1 LSADRE
7 IRMQQ
12 NVVVAPEL
20 AAEGQRKIDWVR
32 RNMPIL
38 RQLEQQF
45 AAERPFAGKHIA
57 VCIHLE
63 AKTAYLALVLRAGGA
78 AVAVTG
84 SNPEST
90 KDDVVAA
97 LAAAGLH
104 VYARHGADP
113 EEMRR
118 YMGLALEIGPHVVID
133 DGGDLVE
140 LLHESHR
147 AYGGNMLGACEET
160 TSGVLRARAR
170 AKAGQLRFPVV
181 LVNEARCKYLFDNV
195 HGTGQSVWDGVM
207 RATNLVLAGKTVVI
221 VGYGWCGK
229 GCALRAQG
237 LGAHVI
243 VCEVDPIKAA
253 DALMHGCR
261 VLPLAAACR
270 VADVVLTVTGV
281 RHTLRAE
288 HFGLLKN
295 NVVLANAGHF
305 WEEIDVAGIRALA
318 VERKELRANVEGLRL
333 ADGRW
338 LNLLGG
344 GNIVNISCAD
354 GHPAE
359 IMDMSFALQA
369 LAARYVV
376 ERAGALAADCYPVPV
391 AIDEQVAR
399 LKLAAAGVAIDSLTA
414 EQREY
419 LAHWQA

>member
-1 LSADRE
+1 
-7 IRMQQ
+7 MQQ
-12 NVVVAPEL
+12 NIVAAPQL
-20 AAEGQRKIDWVR
+20 AAEGRRKIEWVR

-38 RQLEQQF
+38 RQLESQF
-45 AAERPFAGKHIA
+45 AAERPFAGKRIA

-63 AKTAYLALVLRAGGA
+63 AKTAYLAFVLRAGGA
-78 AVAVTG
+78 TLAVTG

-97 LAAAGLH
+97 LAAEGLH
-104 VYARHGADP
+104 VYARHGAAPD
-113 EEMRR
+113 EMRR
-118 YMGLALEIGPHVVID
+118 YMGFALEIAPHVVID

-147 AYGGNMLGACEET
+147 SFGNEMLGACEET

-181 LVNEARCKYLFDNV
+181 LVNDARCKYLFDNV
-195 HGTGQSVWDGVM
+195 HGTGQSVWEGVM

-237 LGAHVI
+237 LGAHVV
-243 VCEVDPIKAA
+243 VCEVDPVKAA

-261 VLPLAAACR
+261 VLPLAEACR
-270 VADVVLTVTGV
+270 IADVVLTVTGV

-288 HFGLLKN
+288 HFPLLKSN
-295 NVVLANAGHF
+295 ALLANAGHF
-305 WEEIDVAGIRALA
+305 SEEIDVAALA
-318 VERKELRANVEGLRL
+318 KLATERKELRANVEGYRL

-344 GNIVNISCAD
+344 GNIVNIACGD

-359 IMDMSFALQA
+359 IMDMSFALQL
-369 LAARYVV
+369 LAARHVV
-376 ERAGALAADCYPVPV
+376 ERAGSLAAECLPVPAAV
-391 AIDEQVAR
+391 DDAVAR
-399 LKLAAAGVAIDSLTA
+399 LKLAAAGVLIDTLTA
-414 EQREY
+414 DQQHY
-419 LAHWQA
+419 LASWQT

>member
-1 LSADRE
+1 MQPNIVADP
-7 IRMQQ
+7 
-12 NVVVAPEL
+12 AL
-20 AAEGQRKIDWVR
+20 AAEGQRKIEWVR

-38 RQLEQQF
+38 RQLEARF
-45 AAERPFAGKHIA
+45 RAEQPFAGKRLA

-78 AVAVTG
+78 TVAVTG

-97 LAAAGLH
+97 LAAEGLH
-104 VYARHGADP
+104 VYARNRAEP
-113 EEMRR
+113 AEMRR
-118 YMGLALEIGPHVVID
+118 YMGLCLELAPHVVID

-147 AYGGNMLGACEET
+147 QYAADMLGACEET

-170 AKAGQLRFPVV
+170 AKATELRFPVV
-181 LVNEARCKYLFDNV
+181 LVNDARCKYLFDNV
-195 HGTGQSVWDGVM
+195 HGTGQSVWEGVM
-207 RATNLVLAGKTVVI
+207 RATNLVLAGKTVAI
-221 VGYGWCGK
+221 VGYGWCGR

-243 VCEVDPIKAA
+243 VSEVDPIKAA

-261 VLPLAAACR
+261 VMPLEEACR
-270 VADVVLTVTGV
+270 LADVVLTVTGV

-288 HFGLLKN
+288 HFRLLKS
-295 NVVLANAGHF
+295 NVLLANAGHF
-305 WEEIDVAGIRALA
+305 WEEIDVAALAGQA
-318 VERKELRANVEGLRL
+318 VERKTLRTNVEGFEL

-338 LNLLGG
+338 VNLLGG
-344 GNIVNISCAD
+344 GNIVNISCGD

-369 LAARYVV
+369 LAACYVV
-376 ERAGALAADCYPVPV
+376 ERAGTLAADCHTVP
-391 AIDEQVAR
+391 ATIDEEVAR
-399 LKLAAAGVAIDSLTA
+399 LKLAAAGVAIDTLTPD
-414 EQREY
+414 QHDY

>member
-1 LSADRE
+1 
-7 IRMQQ
+7 MQQ
-12 NVVVAPEL
+12 NVVAAPQL
-20 AAEGQRKIDWVR
+20 AAEGQQRIDWVR

-38 RQLEQQF
+38 RQLEAQF
-45 AAERPFAGKHIA
+45 AVERPFAGKRVT
-57 VCIHLE
+57 VCVHLE

-78 AVAVTG
+78 DVAVTG

-97 LAAAGLH
+97 LAASGLR
-104 VYARHGADP
+104 VYARHGASPD
-113 EEMRR
+113 EMRR
-118 YMGLALEIGPHVVID
+118 YMGYSLEIAPHVVID

-140 LLHESHR
+140 LLHGSHR
-147 AYGGNMLGACEET
+147 DYAAHMLGACEET
-160 TSGVLRARAR
+160 TSGVLRARER
-170 AKAGQLRFPVV
+170 AKAGQLRFPVL
-181 LVNEARCKYLFDNV
+181 LVNDARCKYLFDNV
-195 HGTGQSVWDGVM
+195 HGTGQSVWEGVM

-221 VGYGWCGK
+221 VGYGWCGR

-237 LGAHVI
+237 LGAHVV

-253 DALMHGCR
+253 DAMMNGCR
-261 VLPLAAACR
+261 VLPLADACR

-281 RHTLRAE
+281 RHTLRGE
-288 HFGLLKN
+288 HFELLKD
-295 NVVLANAGHF
+295 NVLLANAGHF
-305 WEEIDVAGIRALA
+305 WEEIDVASLERRA
-318 VERKELRANVEGLRL
+318 VERKPLRATVEGFKL

-369 LAARYVV
+369 LAARHVV
-376 ERAGALAADCYPVPV
+376 TSAGQLAADCHPVPA

-399 LKLAAAGVAIDSLTA
+399 LKLAAAGVAIDVLTPD
-414 EQREY
+414 QRAY
-419 LAHWQA
+419 LAHWEA

>member
-1 LSADRE
+1 MQPNILAD
-7 IRMQQ
+7 
-12 NVVVAPEL
+12 PTL
-20 AAEGQRKIDWVR
+20 AAEGQRKIEWVR

-38 RQLEQQF
+38 RGLEQLF
-45 AAERPFAGKHIA
+45 AAERPFAGKRIA

-78 AVAVTG
+78 EVAVTG

-97 LAAAGLH
+97 LAAEGLH
-104 VYARHGADP
+104 VYARHGATPD
-113 EEMRR
+113 EMRR
-118 YMGLALEIGPHVVID
+118 YMGVAVELAPHVVID

-147 AYGGNMLGACEET
+147 AHGKEMLGACEET

-195 HGTGQSVWDGVM
+195 HGTGQSVWDAVM
-207 RATNLVLAGKTVVI
+207 RTTNLVLAGKTVVI
-221 VGYGWCGK
+221 VGYGWCGR

-237 LGAHVI
+237 LGAHV
-243 VCEVDPIKAA
+243 VVSEVDPIKAA

-261 VLPLAAACR
+261 VLPLAEACR

-281 RHTLRAE
+281 RHTLRRE
-288 HFGLLKN
+288 HFALLKA
-295 NVVLANAGHF
+295 NVLLANAGHF
-305 WEEIDVAGIRALA
+305 WEEIDVAALAETA
-318 VERKELRANVEGLRL
+318 VERKALRTNVEGFRQS
-333 ADGRW
+333 DGRW

-344 GNIVNISCAD
+344 GNIVNISCGD

-369 LAARYVV
+369 LAGRHVV
-376 ERAGALAADCYPVPV
+376 EQALQPGCYDVP
-391 AIDEQVAR
+391 ASIDEHVAR
-399 LKLAAAGVAIDSLTA
+399 LKLAAAGVKIDALTA
-414 EQREY
+414 DQQEY
-419 LAHWQA
+419 LANGRA

>member
-1 LSADRE
+1 
-7 IRMQQ
+7 MQK
-12 NVVVAPEL
+12 NILAAPEL
-20 AAEGQRKIDWVR
+20 AAEGQRKIEWVR

-38 RQLEQQF
+38 RQLEQRF
-45 AAERPFAGKHIA
+45 AAELPFAGKRIA
-57 VCIHLE
+57 ICIHLE

-78 AVAVTG
+78 TVAVTG

-97 LAAAGLH
+97 LAAEDLH
-104 VYARHGADP
+104 VYARHGATP

-118 YMGLALEIGPHVVID
+118 YMGIALELGPHIVID

-140 LLHESHR
+140 LLHESH
-147 AYGGNMLGACEET
+147 AAMGAEMLGACEET
-160 TSGVLRARAR
+160 TSGVVRARAR
-170 AKAGQLRFPVV
+170 AQAGRLDFPVV

-195 HGTGQSVWDGVM
+195 HGTGQSVWDAVM
-207 RATNLVLAGKTVVI
+207 RTTNLVLAGKTVAI

-237 LGAHVI
+237 LGAHAV
-243 VCEVDPIKAA
+243 VSEVDPIKAA

-261 VLPLAAACR
+261 VLPLNEACR
-270 VADVVLTVTGV
+270 IADVVLTVTGV
-281 RHTLRAE
+281 RHTLRRE
-288 HFGLLKN
+288 HFALLKD

-305 WEEIDVAGIRALA
+305 WEEIDVAALAEAA
-318 VERKELRANVEGLRL
+318 VERKPLRANVEGFRLR
-333 ADGRW
+333 DGRW

-344 GNIVNISCAD
+344 GNIVNIACGD

-376 ERAGALAADCYPVPV
+376 EQAGSLKPGCYAVP
-391 AIDEQVAR
+391 ASIDEHVAR
-399 LKLAAAGVAIDSLTA
+399 LKLAAAGVAIDALTA
-414 EQREY
+414 DQEEY
-419 LAHWQA
+419 LAHWRG

>member
-1 LSADRE
+1 
-7 IRMQQ
+7 MQQ
-12 NVVVAPEL
+12 NLVAHPEL
-20 AAEGQRKIDWVR
+20 AGEGQRKIEWVR

-38 RQLEQQF
+38 RQLETQF
-45 AAERPFAGKHIA
+45 AAQRPFAGKRIA
-57 VCIHLE
+57 VSVHLE

-78 AVAVTG
+78 TVAVTG

-97 LAAAGLH
+97 LAAEGLH
-104 VYARHGADP
+104 VYARHGAEP
-113 EEMRR
+113 AEMRR
-118 YMGLALEIGPHVVID
+118 YMGSSLELAPHVVID
-133 DGGDLVE
+133 DGGELVE

-147 AYGGNMLGACEET
+147 AYAGEMLGACEET

-170 AKAGQLRFPVV
+170 AQAKELRFPVV
-181 LVNEARCKYLFDNV
+181 LVNDARCKYLFDNV
-195 HGTGQSVWDGVM
+195 HGTGQSVWEAVM
-207 RATNLVLAGKTVVI
+207 RSTNLVLAGKTVVI
-221 VGYGWCGK
+221 VGYGWCGQ

-237 LGAHVI
+237 LGAHVV

-261 VLPLAAACR
+261 VLPLTEACR

-281 RHTLRAE
+281 RHTVRAD
-288 HFGLLKN
+288 HFALLKS
-295 NVVLANAGHF
+295 NVLLANAGHF
-305 WEEIDVAGIRALA
+305 SDEIDVPALAKLA
-318 VERKELRANVEGLRL
+318 VERKELRANVEGFRL

-344 GNIVNISCAD
+344 GNIVNIACAD

-369 LAARYVV
+369 LAARHVV
-376 ERAGALAADCYPVPV
+376 EQAGSLTADCHPVPTS
-391 AIDEQVAR
+391 IDEHVAR
-399 LKLAAAGVAIDSLTA
+399 LKLTAAGIAIDTLTA
-414 EQREY
+414 DQQQY

>member
-1 LSADRE
+1 
-7 IRMQQ
+7 MQN
-12 NVVVAPEL
+12 NVVAAPEL

-32 RNMPIL
+32 GNMPIL

-45 AAERPFAGKHIA
+45 GAERPFAGKRIA

-78 AVAVTG
+78 TVAVTG

-104 VYARHGADP
+104 VYARHGATP

-118 YMGLALEIGPHVVID
+118 YMGLALELAPHVVID

-147 AYGGNMLGACEET
+147 AYGGHMLGACEET

-170 AKAGQLRFPVV
+170 AKANELRFPVV

-195 HGTGQSVWDGVM
+195 HGTGQSVWDGIM
-207 RATNLVLAGKTVVI
+207 RATNLVVAGKTVAI

-229 GCALRAQG
+229 GCAMRAQG
-237 LGAHVI
+237 LGAQVV
-243 VCEVDPIKAA
+243 VCEVDPVKAA
-253 DALMHGCR
+253 DAMMHGCR
-261 VLPLAAACR
+261 VLPLADACR
-270 VADVVLTVTGV
+270 IADVLLTVTGV

-288 HFGLLKN
+288 HFGLLKH
-295 NVVLANAGHF
+295 NVLLANAGHF
-305 WEEIDVAGIRALA
+305 WEEIDVAALA
-318 VERKELRANVEGLRL
+318 AAALERKELRANVEGFKL

-369 LAARYVV
+369 LAARHVV
-376 ERAGALAADCYPVPV
+376 ERAGALAADCHAVPA

-399 LKLAAAGVAIDSLTA
+399 LKLAAAGVAIDTLTSD
-414 EQREY
+414 QRDY

>member
-1 LSADRE
+1 
-7 IRMQQ
+7 MQQ
-12 NVVVAPEL
+12 NVVAAPAL
-20 AAEGQRKIDWVR
+20 APEGQRKIEWVR

-45 AAERPFAGKHIA
+45 AAERPFAGKRIA
-57 VCIHLE
+57 VSIHLE

-78 AVAVTG
+78 SVAVAG

-97 LAAAGLH
+97 LAAEGLH
-104 VYARHGADP
+104 VYARHGATP

-118 YMGLALEIGPHVVID
+118 YMGLTLEIEPHAVID

-147 AYGGNMLGACEET
+147 AHSGSMLGACEET

-170 AKAGQLRFPVV
+170 VEAGALRFPVV
-181 LVNEARCKYLFDNV
+181 LVNDARCKYLFDNV
-195 HGTGQSVWDGVM
+195 HGTGQSAWEGVM

-237 LGAHVI
+237 LGAQVV

-261 VLPLAAACR
+261 VMPLAEACR
-270 VADVVLTVTGV
+270 IADVVLTVTGV

-288 HFGLLKN
+288 HFPQLKN
-295 NVVLANAGHF
+295 NVLLANAGHF
-305 WEEIDVAGIRALA
+305 WEEIDVAALAQLA
-318 VERKELRANVEGLRL
+318 VERKALRANVEGFRL
-333 ADGRW
+333 ADGRAV
-338 LNLLGG
+338 NLLGG

-369 LAARYVV
+369 LAARHVV
-376 ERAGALAADCYPVPV
+376 LSAGSLAADCHRVP
-391 AIDEQVAR
+391 AEIDEQVAR
-399 LKLAAAGVAIDSLTA
+399 LKLAAAGVAIDTLTDD
-414 EQREY
+414 QRHY

>member
-1 LSADRE
+1 
-7 IRMQQ
+7 MQQ
-12 NVVVAPEL
+12 NIVAAPAL
-20 AAEGQRKIDWVR
+20 AAEGHRKIEWVR

-38 RQLEQQF
+38 RRLEAQF
-45 AAERPFAGKHIA
+45 GGERPFAGKRIT

-78 AVAVTG
+78 ELSVTG

-97 LAAAGLH
+97 LAAEGLY
-104 VYARHGADP
+104 VYARHGALPD
-113 EEMRR
+113 EMRR
-118 YMGLALEIGPHVVID
+118 YMGLALELKPHVVID

-147 AYGGNMLGACEET
+147 TYGGEMLGACEET

-170 AKAGQLRFPVV
+170 AKAKQLLFPVV

-221 VGYGWCGK
+221 IGYGWCGK

-243 VCEVDPIKAA
+243 VCEVDPIQAA
-253 DALMHGCR
+253 DAMMHGCR
-261 VLPLAAACR
+261 VLTLAEACR
-270 VADVVLTVTGV
+270 VADIVLTVTGV
-281 RHTLRAE
+281 RHTVRAE
-288 HFGLLKN
+288 HFALLKH
-295 NVVLANAGHF
+295 NVLLANAGHF
-305 WEEIDVAGIRALA
+305 WEEIDVTSLA
-318 VERKELRANVEGLRL
+318 ELVVERKPLRASVEGFRL
-333 ADGRW
+333 SDGRW

-359 IMDMSFALQA
+359 IMDMSFALQV
-369 LAARYVV
+369 LAARHV
-376 ERAGALAADCYPVPV
+376 
-391 AIDEQVAR
+391 
-399 LKLAAAGVAIDSLTA
+399 
-414 EQREY
+414 
-419 LAHWQA
+419 

>member
-1 LSADRE
+1 
-7 IRMQQ
+7 MQP
-12 NVVVAPEL
+12 NIVAEPAL
-20 AAEGQRKIDWVR
+20 AAEGQRKIEWVR

-38 RQLEQQF
+38 RQLEQRF
-45 AAERPFAGKHIA
+45 AAERPFAGKRLT

-78 AVAVTG
+78 EVAVSG

-97 LAAAGLH
+97 LAAEGLH
-104 VYARHGADP
+104 VYARHGASP

-118 YMGLALEIGPHVVID
+118 YMGLALEIAPHVVID

-147 AYGGNMLGACEET
+147 EYARDMLGACEET

-170 AKAGQLRFPVV
+170 VAAGKLEFPVV
-181 LVNEARCKYLFDNV
+181 LVNDARCKYLFDNV
-195 HGTGQSVWDGVM
+195 HGTGQSVWEGVM
-207 RATNLVLAGKTVVI
+207 RATNLVLAGKTVAI
-221 VGYGWCGK
+221 AGFGWCGR
-229 GCALRAQG
+229 GCAMRAQG
-237 LGAHVI
+237 LGAHV
-243 VCEVDPIKAA
+243 VVAEVDPIKAA

-261 VLPLAAACR
+261 VLPLADACR
-270 VADVVLTVTGV
+270 IADIVLTVTGV

-288 HFGLLKN
+288 HLPLLKN
-295 NVVLANAGHF
+295 NVLLANAGHF
-305 WEEIDVAGIRALA
+305 WEEIDVASLAAQA
-318 VERKELRANVEGLRL
+318 VERRALRANVEGFRMS
-333 ADGRW
+333 DGRW

-344 GNIVNISCAD
+344 GNIVNISCGD

-369 LAARYVV
+369 LAARHVV
-376 ERAGALAADCYPVPV
+376 LASGSLPADCHPVP
-391 AIDEQVAR
+391 AEIDAEVAR
-399 LKLAAAGVAIDSLTA
+399 LKLAAAGVTIDSLTSD
-414 EQREY
+414 QREY

>member
-1 LSADRE
+1 ME
-7 IRMQQ
+7 Q
-12 NVVVAPEL
+12 NIVAHPEL
-20 AAEGQRKIDWVR
+20 AAEGQRKIEWVR

-38 RQLEQQF
+38 RQLEAQF
-45 AAERPFAGKHIA
+45 TAERPFAGKRIA
-57 VCIHLE
+57 VSIHLE

-78 AVAVTG
+78 AVAVAG

-97 LAAAGLH
+97 LAVEGLH
-104 VYARHGADP
+104 VYARHGATPD
-113 EEMRR
+113 EMRR
-118 YMGLALEIGPHVVID
+118 YMGQTLEIGPHVVID

-147 AYGGNMLGACEET
+147 EHAAAMLGACEET

-170 AKAGQLRFPVV
+170 VKAGALRFPVV
-181 LVNEARCKYLFDNV
+181 LVNDARCKYLFDNV
-195 HGTGQSVWDGVM
+195 HGTGQSVWEGVM

-237 LGAHVI
+237 LGAHVV
-243 VCEVDPIKAA
+243 VCEIDPVKAA
-253 DALMHGCR
+253 DAMMHGCR
-261 VLPLAAACR
+261 VLPLAEACKL
-270 VADVVLTVTGV
+270 ADVLLTVTGV

-288 HFGLLKN
+288 HFLLLKGN
-295 NVVLANAGHF
+295 ALLANAGHF
-305 WEEIDVAGIRALA
+305 WEEIDVVALARLA
-318 VERKELRANVEGLRL
+318 VERKELRANVEGFRL
-333 ADGRW
+333 PDGRW

-344 GNIVNISCAD
+344 GNIVNISCGD

-369 LAARYVV
+369 LAARHVV
-376 ERAGALAADCYPVPV
+376 LQAGSLAPDCHPVPA

-399 LKLAAAGVAIDSLTA
+399 LKLAAAGVTIDTLTSD
-414 EQREY
+414 QRQY

>member
-1 LSADRE
+1 
-7 IRMQQ
+7 MQP
-12 NVVVAPEL
+12 NILANPAL

-38 RQLEQQF
+38 RRLEQQF
-45 AAERPFAGKHIA
+45 AAERPFAGYRLA

-97 LAAAGLH
+97 LAAQGLH
-104 VYARHGADP
+104 VYARHGASTD
-113 EEMRR
+113 EMRHH
-118 YMGLALEIGPHVVID
+118 MGVALAIEPHVVID

-147 AYGGNMLGACEET
+147 AHAAHMLGACEET

-170 AKAGQLRFPVV
+170 ATAGLLRFPVV
-181 LVNEARCKYLFDNV
+181 LVNDARCKYLFDNV
-195 HGTGQSVWDGVM
+195 HGTGQSVWDAVM
-207 RATNLVLAGKTVVI
+207 RTTNLVLAGKTVVI
-221 VGYGWCGK
+221 VGYGWCGQ

-237 LGAHVI
+237 LGAQVI
-243 VCEVDPIKAA
+243 VCEIDPIKAT

-261 VLPLAAACR
+261 VLPLADACR

-288 HFGLLKN
+288 HFALLKGN
-295 NVVLANAGHF
+295 ALLANAGHF
-305 WEEIDVAGIRALA
+305 WQEIDVASLAAAA
-318 VERKELRANVEGLRL
+318 VERQTLRANVEGFRLR
-333 ADGRW
+333 DGRW

-344 GNIVNISCAD
+344 GNIVNIACAD

-376 ERAGALAADCYPVPV
+376 QQVDRLPPGCYPVP
-391 AIDEQVAR
+391 ASIDEQVAR
-399 LKLAAAGVAIDSLTA
+399 LKLAAAGVTIDALTPD
-414 EQREY
+414 QREY
-419 LAHWQA
+419 LAHWRA

>member
-1 LSADRE
+1 MQPNILAD
-7 IRMQQ
+7 
-12 NVVVAPEL
+12 PTL
-20 AAEGQRKIDWVR
+20 AAEGQQKIEWVR

-38 RQLEQQF
+38 RQLEERF
-45 AAERPFAGKHIA
+45 AAERPFAGKRIT

-78 AVAVTG
+78 TVAVTG

-97 LAAAGLH
+97 LAAEGLH
-104 VYARHGADP
+104 VYARHGAEP
-113 EEMRR
+113 GEVRR
-118 YMGLALEIGPHVVID
+118 YMGLALELAPHVVID

-147 AYGGNMLGACEET
+147 NYGQEMLGACEET

-181 LVNEARCKYLFDNV
+181 LVNDARCKYLFDNV

-207 RATNLVLAGKTVVI
+207 RSTNLVLAGKTVVI

-237 LGAHVI
+237 LGAHVV

-261 VLPLAAACR
+261 VLPLADACR

-288 HFGLLKN
+288 HFGELKH
-295 NVVLANAGHF
+295 NVLLANAGHF
-305 WEEIDVAGIRALA
+305 WEEIDVAALRAAA
-318 VERKELRANVEGLRL
+318 VESKSLRTNVEGFRLR
-333 ADGRW
+333 DGRW

-369 LAARYVV
+369 LAARHVV
-376 ERAGALAADCYPVPV
+376 EHAGSLTADCYPVPTS
-391 AIDEQVAR
+391 IDEHVAR
-399 LKLAAAGVAIDSLTA
+399 LKLTAAGISIDTLTA
-414 EQREY
+414 DQQQY

>member
-1 LSADRE
+1 MRE
-7 IRMQQ
+7 NI
-12 NVVVAPEL
+12 VARPAL
-20 AAEGQRKIDWVR
+20 AAEGQRKIEWVR

-38 RQLEQQF
+38 RQLEALF
-45 AAERPFAGKHIA
+45 AAERPFAGKRLA

-78 AVAVTG
+78 AVAVAG

-97 LAAAGLH
+97 LAAEGLS
-104 VYARHGADP
+104 VYARHGATPD
-113 EEMRR
+113 EMRR
-118 YMGLALEIGPHVVID
+118 YMGFALELAPHVVID

-147 AYGGNMLGACEET
+147 SYGSEMLGACEET

-170 AKAGQLRFPVV
+170 AQAKQLGFPVV
-181 LVNEARCKYLFDNV
+181 LVNDARCKHLFDNV
-195 HGTGQSVWDGVM
+195 HGTGQSAWEGVM
-207 RATNLVLAGKTVVI
+207 RATNLVLAGKTVVV

-229 GCALRAQG
+229 GCAMRAQG
-237 LGAHVI
+237 LGAHVV

-253 DALMHGCR
+253 DAMMRGCR
-261 VLPLAAACR
+261 VLPLAEACR
-270 VADVVLTVTGV
+270 IADVVLTVTGV

-288 HFGLLKN
+288 HFALLKN
-295 NVVLANAGHF
+295 NALLANAGHF
-305 WEEIDVAGIRALA
+305 REEIDVDALAKLA
-318 VERKELRANVEGLRL
+318 VERKELRANVEGFRL
-333 ADGRW
+333 PDGRW

-369 LAARYVV
+369 LAARHVV
-376 ERAGALAADCYPVPV
+376 EHAGTLAPDCHPVPA

-399 LKLAAAGVAIDSLTA
+399 LKLAAAGVTIDALTSD
-414 EQREY
+414 QQKY
-419 LAHWQA
+419 LSHWRV

>member
-1 LSADRE
+1 
-7 IRMQQ
+7 MQQ
-12 NVVVAPEL
+12 NIVAAPAL
-20 AAEGQRKIDWVR
+20 AAEGQRKVEWVR

-38 RQLEQQF
+38 RRLEAQF
-45 AAERPFAGKHIA
+45 AAERPFAGKRIA
-57 VCIHLE
+57 ISIHLE

-78 AVAVTG
+78 AVSVAG

-104 VYARHGADP
+104 VYARHGAAPD
-113 EEMRR
+113 EMRL
-118 YMGLALEIGPHVVID
+118 YMGFALEIGPHVVID

-147 AYGGNMLGACEET
+147 KFGKDMLGACEET
-160 TSGVLRARAR
+160 TSGVMRARAR
-170 AKAGQLRFPVV
+170 AKARQLEFPVV
-181 LVNEARCKYLFDNV
+181 LVNDARCKYLFDNV
-195 HGTGQSVWDGVM
+195 HGTGQSVWEGVM
-207 RATNLVLAGKTVVI
+207 RSTNLVLAGKTIVI

-237 LGAHVI
+237 LGAHVV
-243 VCEVDPIKAA
+243 VCEVDPVKAA
-253 DALMHGCR
+253 DALMHGCK
-261 VLPLAAACR
+261 VMPLAEACR

-288 HFGLLKN
+288 HFPLLKS
-295 NVVLANAGHF
+295 NVLLANAGHF
-305 WEEIDVAGIRALA
+305 WEEIDVAALANLA
-318 VERKELRANVEGLRL
+318 VERKQLRANVEGFRL
-333 ADGRW
+333 ADDRW

-344 GNIVNISCAD
+344 GNIVNIACGD

-369 LAARYVV
+369 LAARHVV
-376 ERAGALAADCYPVPV
+376 ERAGSLAADCHSVPA
-391 AIDEQVAR
+391 AIDDQVAR
-399 LKLAAAGVAIDSLTA
+399 LKLAAAGVAIDTLTPD
-414 EQREY
+414 QQQY